1 MVSSHPSPADA
12 PRLSRWLLSLLLLLL
27 GTCGFAAIWVMLAV
41 YTDSQKSWMA
51 VLGALDVAIILR
63 LGAWRPGVGRMLLAV
78 LATSAI
84 VALANWGIIASH
96 LGAMLGLL
104 PWDSATRLGFNH
116 AWTLAGL
123 ANDVADVAWL
133 SLALL
138 VAVLTGR

>member
-1 MVSSHPSPADA
+1 MVPSSRLTDRRFRFSHWA
-12 PRLSRWLLSLLLLLL
+12 LSRLLLVL
-27 GTCGFAAIWVMLAV
+27 GICGFAAIWVMLAV

-51 VLGALDVAIILR
+51 VVGALDVAVILR
-63 LGAWRPGVGRMLLAV
+63 LGGWRAGVGRMLLAV
-78 LATSAI
+78 LSTVAI

-104 PWDSATRLGFNH
+104 PWDSATRLGFHH

-123 ANDVADVAWL
+123 ANGAADLAWL

-138 VAVLTGR
+138 VAALTTR